1 MTVATILFDTEVL
14 KKLKEQMLPICD
26 DMAQIATAIAL
37 LGVLW
42 SISAKVFS
50 SLAQNE
56 PIDYF
61 SCLKPLGIGLCIGL
75 FSTLVIGTVD
85 GIITPVTT
93 VASNIAKDQI
103 ETTQALQ
110 DIVDKRIKEQ
120 PLTKEEV
127 LYYMAQTKPA
137 STFDDDKKPT
147 AEEQER
153 QMETLAKSKK
163 AAFSTVLMSYVTEI
177 LSFLLQWLVE
187 AVSMGLAVIS
197 TFFLIVLA
205 IFGPLAFAAGCFPAF
220 ENSISAW
227 LARYISISLWVPITD
242 LFSAM
247 MARVQLISLQGQ
259 MSSLEKG
266 VGLEGILHI
275 LISAVAVYGLLSI
288 PTIAGWIVQ
297 SGGTGSYSRNMSNHA
312 GKAGGS
318 IGSGAGGYVAGAAGR
333 AVSGS
338 SFKAAANASS
348 ASGLI
353 NRSFKK

>member
-1 MTVATILFDTEVL
+1 MTIATILFDTEVL
-14 KKLKEQMLPICD
+14 KKLKEQMLPLCD

-42 SISAKVFS
+42 SISSKILS

-61 SCLKPLGIGLCIGL
+61 SFLKPLGIGMCIGL
-75 FSTLVIGTVD
+75 FSPLVIGTVD
-85 GIITPVTT
+85 GIVTPVST
-93 VASNIAKDQI
+93 VASNIAKSQI
-103 ETTQALQ
+103 ETTQGLQ
-110 DIVDKRIKEQ
+110 NIVDKRIEEK
-120 PLTKEEV
+120 PLSKEEV
-127 LYYMAQTKPA
+127 LYYLNQTKPA
-137 STFDDDKKPT
+137 PTFDDDKKPT

-153 QMETLAKSKK
+153 QMQTLAKSKK
-163 AAFSTVLMSYVTEI
+163 ASFSTVLMSYVTEI

-197 TFFLIVLA
+197 TFFLIILS

-247 MARVQLISLQGQ
+247 MSRVQLISLQGQ
-259 MSSLEKG
+259 MNSLEQG

-312 GKAGGS
+312 SKAGTS
-318 IGSGAGGYVAGAAGR
+318 AASGAGGYVTGTAGR
-333 AVSGS
+333 AVS
-338 SFKAAANASS
+338 SFKSAGTASS